1 MKLIFIIIL
10 LFFSNLISANEL
22 ENSEV
27 EVINLYESKS
37 LDQMVLDNL
46 NNGNNINDVVENIAV
61 DKVVENIA
69 VDELDEEVNTNEVE
83 VEQIEIIK
91 DNFIFKNQIKVLNNY
106 FDNLQ
111 NISSKTLQKQ
121 IIEVLENLQ
130 LDLEIEQD
138 REILFLIV
146 NYFKSIGQI
155 NKSFELIEKYEL
167 NNDKNFNF
175 YTSVRL
181 NYLLSTFQLNEACSF
196 REEINSNIVL
206 DFFFLEKLDI
216 FCSILNDNVSEATLL
231 NSILVESENNT
242 DNYYQ
247 QLFSLITNS
256 ADQLIVD
263 NEIKNSEINKEL
275 IFLYSAM
282 TRIAELPFSDEFYE
296 LDKKNLSIPIILNH
310 ASPIDL
316 RIKAANESFLENLI
330 TVDSLAALYM
340 SADFNSEQFNN
351 SKNTIDSFSNNKELS
366 MAFLFQLVN
375 IQIFPNDRLNALV
388 QFWDFAKQNNLE
400 EIAYKLSNNML
411 GSIDPTSENIIF
423 GPKIASAYIFNNN
436 FEKALA
442 WIQLYENAKKVD
454 AKSIYTR
461 VLLDLYSTNNLDSF
475 INSLNLTLENY
486 IDDQN
491 NENEEL
497 FFVLK
502 DVMNLDIKANTN
514 IDLDRIFD
522 ERLMPSILLY
532 NEIKNSMVN
541 NNDDKFLIYSLISLN
556 NKNWNDIHPEHLK
569 LILKGYLSYNDGALF
584 RNLILEIFKNYKF
597 II

>member
-10 LFFSNLISANEL
+10 FFFPNLIFANEL

-27 EVINLYESKS
+27 EVINLHESKS
-37 LDQMVLDNL
+37 LDQMVLENL
-46 NNGNNINDVVENIAV
+46 NNDNNFNEVVENTTA
-61 DKVVENIA
+61 
-69 VDELDEEVNTNEVE
+69 DEVDEEVTTSEVE
-83 VEQIEIIK
+83 VEQIKIINN
-91 DNFIFKNQIKVLNNY
+91 NFIFKKHIKDLNNY

-111 NISSKTLQKQ
+111 NISSKSLQKE

-138 REILFLIV
+138 REILFLVV

-175 YTSVRL
+175 YTSVKL
-181 NYLLSTFQLNEACSF
+181 NYFLSTFQLNEACSF
-196 REEINSNIVL
+196 REELNSNIVL
-206 DFFFLEKLDI
+206 DYFFLEKLDI
-216 FCSILNDNVSEATLL
+216 FCSILNDNESEAKLL
-231 NSILVESENNT
+231 NSILVESENNL

-256 ADQLIVD
+256 EDQLIVD
-263 NEIKNSEINKEL
+263 YEVKNLAINKEL

-282 TRIAELPFSDEFYE
+282 TRIAELPFSHEFYE
-296 LDKKNLSIPIILNH
+296 LDKKNLSIPIILNQ

-316 RIKAANESFLENLI
+316 RIKAANDSFLENLI

-351 SKNTIDSFSNNKELS
+351 SKNTLDSFTNNKELS

-411 GSIDPTSENIIF
+411 ASIEATTENIIF

-436 FEKALA
+436 FEKALS
-442 WIQLYENAKKVD
+442 WIELYENAKEVD

-502 DVMNLDIKANTN
+502 DVMNLDIKANIN
-514 IDLDRIFD
+514 INLDKIFD
-522 ERLMPSILLY
+522 ERLMPSIFLY
-532 NEIKNSMVN
+532 NEIKNSIVN
-541 NNDDKFLIYSLISLN
+541 NNDDKFLIYSIISLN
-556 NKNWNDIHPEHLK
+556 NKNWDDIHPEHLK
-569 LILKGYLSYNDGALF
+569 LILRGYQTYNDGVLF

>member
-1 MKLIFIIIL
+1 MKLIYIIIF
-10 LFFSNLISANEL
+10 LFFSNLIYANEL
-22 ENSEV
+22 ETSEV
-27 EVINLYESKS
+27 EVINLHETKS

-46 NNGNNINDVVENIAV
+46 NNENNIN
-61 DKVVENIA
+61 
-69 VDELDEEVNTNEVE
+69 EVAESTTVNVADQEITTNEVQ
-83 VEQIEIIK
+83 VEPIEIIK
-91 DNFIFKNQIKVLNNY
+91 DNFIFKNQIKDLDNY
-106 FDNLQ
+106 LDNLQ
-111 NISSKTLQKQ
+111 DISSKTLQKQ
-121 IIEVLENLQ
+121 IIAVLENLK
-130 LDLEIEQD
+130 LDLEIEKD

-155 NKSFELIEKYEL
+155 NKSYELIEKYEL
-167 NNDKNFNF
+167 SKDKNFNF
-175 YTSVRL
+175 YTSVTL
-181 NYLLSTFQLNEACSF
+181 NYLLSTFQLNEACSY

-206 DFFFLEKLDI
+206 DYFFLEKLDI
-216 FCSILNDNVSEATLL
+216 FCSILNNNVSEAILL
-231 NSILVESENNT
+231 NSILVESENIV
-242 DNYYQ
+242 DNYFQ
-247 QLFSLITNS
+247 QLLSLITNS
-256 ADQLIVD
+256 ADQLIVE

-282 TRIAELPFSDEFYE
+282 TRIAELPFSHEFYE
-296 LDKKNLSIPIILNH
+296 LDKKNLSIPIILNQ

-340 SADFNSEQFNN
+340 SADFNSDQFNN
-351 SKNTIDSFSNNKELS
+351 AKNTIDSFSNNKDLS

-375 IQIFPNDRLNALV
+375 IQIFPNDRLNVLV

-411 GSIDPTSENIIF
+411 SSIEPTSDNIIF
-423 GPKIASAYIFNNN
+423 GTKLASAYIFNNN

-442 WIQLYENAKKVD
+442 WIELYENAKQVD
-454 AKSIYTR
+454 AKGIYTR
-461 VLLDLYSTNNLDSF
+461 VLLDLYSTNNLNSF

-486 IDDQN
+486 IDDEN

-502 DVMNLDIKANTN
+502 DVMNLDIKANNN
-514 IDLDRIFD
+514 INLDKIFD

-532 NEIKNSMVN
+532 NEIKNSIIN

-569 LILKGYLSYNDGALF
+569 IILKGYLSYNDGALF
-584 RNLILEIFKNYKF
+584 RSLILEIFKNYKF

>member
-1 MKLIFIIIL
+1 MKLIYIIIL

-27 EVINLYESKS
+27 EIINLHESKS
-37 LDQMVLDNL
+37 LDQMVLENL
-46 NNGNNINDVVENIAV
+46 NNDNNVNEVVENTTT
-61 DKVVENIA
+61 
-69 VDELDEEVNTNEVE
+69 DEVDEEVTSIEVE

-91 DNFIFKNQIKVLNNY
+91 DNFIVKNQINDLNNY

-111 NISSKTLQKQ
+111 NISSKSLQKE

-130 LDLEIEQD
+130 LDVEIEQD

-196 REEINSNIVL
+196 REELNSNIVL
-206 DFFFLEKLDI
+206 DYFFLEKLDI
-216 FCSILNDNVSEATLL
+216 FCSILNNNISEAKLL
-231 NSILVESENNT
+231 NSILVDSENNA

-256 ADQLIVD
+256 EDQLIVD
-263 NEIKNSEINKEL
+263 YEIKNSEINKEL

-282 TRIAELPFSDEFYE
+282 TRIAELPFSHEFYE
-296 LDKKNLSIPIILNH
+296 LDKKNLSIPIILNQ

-340 SADFNSEQFNN
+340 SADFNSDQFNN
-351 SKNTIDSFSNNKELS
+351 SKNTIDSFTNNKELS

-411 GSIDPTSENIIF
+411 TSIEATTENIIF
-423 GPKIASAYIFNNN
+423 GPKIASAYIYNNN

-442 WIQLYENAKKVD
+442 WIELYENAKEVD

-461 VLLDLYSTNNLDSF
+461 VLLDLYSTNTLDSF

-514 IDLDRIFD
+514 INLDKIFD

-532 NEIKNSMVN
+532 NEIKNSIVN
-541 NNDDKFLIYSLISLN
+541 NNDDKFLIYSIISLN
-556 NKNWNDIHPEHLK
+556 NKNWDDIHPEHLK
-569 LILKGYLSYNDGALF
+569 LILKGYLSYNDGVLF

>member
-10 LFFSNLISANEL
+10 FFVSNLISANEL
-22 ENSEV
+22 ENNEV
-27 EVINLYESKS
+27 EVINLHESKS
-37 LDQMVLDNL
+37 LDQMVLENL
-46 NNGNNINDVVENIAV
+46 NNENNIEEVVENKI
-61 DKVVENIA
+61 
-69 VDELDEEVNTNEVE
+69 VDEVEEVTNNEVE

-91 DNFIFKNQIKVLNNY
+91 DNFVFKNEIEDLNNY

-111 NISSKTLQKQ
+111 NINSKTLQKQ
-121 IIEVLENLQ
+121 IIAVLENLQ

-167 NNDKNFNF
+167 SKDKNYNF

-181 NYLLSTFQLNEACSF
+181 NYLLSTFQLNDVCSF
-196 REEINSNIVL
+196 REELNSNIIL
-206 DFFFLEKLDI
+206 DYFFLEKLDI
-216 FCSILNDNVSEATLL
+216 FCSILNNNESEARLL
-231 NSILVESENNT
+231 NSILVESENNL

-247 QLFSLITNS
+247 ELFSLIINS
-256 ADQLIVD
+256 SDQLID
-263 NEIKNSEINKEL
+263 DKKIKNSEINKEL

-282 TRIAELPFSDEFYE
+282 TRIAELPFSHEFYE
-296 LDKKNLSIPIILNH
+296 LDKRNLSIPIILNQ

-340 SADFNSEQFNN
+340 SADFNSDQFNN

-411 GSIDPTSENIIF
+411 ASIEATAENIIF

-442 WIQLYENAKKVD
+442 WIELYENAKEVD
-454 AKSIYTR
+454 AQSIYTR
-461 VLLDLYSTNNLDSF
+461 VLLDLYSTNTLDSF

-486 IDDQN
+486 TYDQN

-497 FFVLK
+497 FFILK
-502 DVMNLDIKANTN
+502 DVMNLDVKANTN
-514 IDLDRIFD
+514 INLDKIFD

-532 NEIKNSMVN
+532 NEIKNSIVN
-541 NNDDKFLIYSLISLN
+541 NNDEKFLIYSLISLN
-556 NKNWNDIHPEHLK
+556 NKKWNDIHPEHLK
-569 LILKGYLSYNDGALF
+569 LILTGYLSYSDGILF

>member
-1 MKLIFIIIL
+1 MKLIFIIIF
-10 LFFSNLISANEL
+10 LFLSNLISANEL

-27 EVINLYESKS
+27 EVINLHESKS

-46 NNGNNINDVVENIAV
+46 NNESSINEVAESTTVN
-61 DKVVENIA
+61 
-69 VDELDEEVNTNEVE
+69 EVNEKVTINQVE
-83 VEQIEIIK
+83 VEQVKIIK
-91 DNFIFKNQIKVLNNY
+91 DNFIFKNQIKDLNNY

-138 REILFLIV
+138 GEILFLIV

-167 NNDKNFNF
+167 INDKNFNF

-196 REEINSNIVL
+196 REELNSNIIL
-206 DFFFLEKLDI
+206 DYFFLEKLDI
-216 FCSILNDNVSEATLL
+216 FCLILNNNESEAKLL
-231 NSILVESENNT
+231 NSILVESENNL

-247 QLFSLITNS
+247 QLFSLLTNS
-256 ADQLIVD
+256 ADQLIVN

-282 TRIAELPFSDEFYE
+282 TRIAELPFSHEFYE
-296 LDKKNLSIPIILNH
+296 LDKKNLSIPIILNQ

-340 SADFNSEQFNN
+340 SADFNSDQFNSSN
-351 SKNTIDSFSNNKELS
+351 DTILSFSNNRELS

-388 QFWDFAKQNNLE
+388 QFWDFAKLNNLE

-411 GSIDPTSENIIF
+411 GSIEATSENIVF
-423 GPKIASAYIFNNN
+423 GPKIASAYLFNNN
-436 FEKALA
+436 FEKALT
-442 WIQLYENAKKVD
+442 WIELYENAKEVD
-454 AKSIYTR
+454 AKSIYAR
-461 VLLDLYSTNNLDSF
+461 VLLDLYSTDNLVSF

-491 NENEEL
+491 NENIEL

-514 IDLDRIFD
+514 INLDKIFD
-522 ERLMPSILLY
+522 KRLMPSILLY
-532 NEIKNSMVN
+532 NEIKNSIIN
-541 NNDDKFLIYSLISLN
+541 NNNDKFLIYSLISLN

-569 LILKGYLSYNDGALF
+569 LILKGYLSYNDGLLF

>member
-10 LFFSNLISANEL
+10 FFVSNLISANEL

-37 LDQMVLDNL
+37 LDQMVLENL
-46 NNGNNINDVVENIAV
+46 NNENNVNEIVENTIA
-61 DKVVENIA
+61 
-69 VDELDEEVNTNEVE
+69 DEVDEEVTTSEVK
-83 VEQIEIIK
+83 VEKIKIVK
-91 DNFIFKNQIKVLNNY
+91 DNFIFKNQIKDLNNY

-111 NISSKTLQKQ
+111 NISSKSLQKE
-121 IIEVLENLQ
+121 IIGVLENLQ
-130 LDLEIEQD
+130 LDLEIDED

-167 NNDKNFNF
+167 NNDKNLNF

-196 REEINSNIVL
+196 REELNSNIVL
-206 DFFFLEKLDI
+206 DYFYLEKLDI
-216 FCSILNDNVSEATLL
+216 FCSVLNNNESEAKLL
-231 NSILVESENNT
+231 NSILVESENNE
-242 DNYYQ
+242 DKYYQ
-247 QLFSLITNS
+247 QLFSFITNS
-256 ADQLIVD
+256 EDLLMVD
-263 NEIKNSEINKEL
+263 DEIKNSEINKEL

-282 TRIAELPFSDEFYE
+282 TRIAELPFSHEFYE
-296 LDKKNLSIPIILNH
+296 LDKKNLSIPIILNQ

-316 RIKAANESFLENLI
+316 RIKAANQSFLENLI

-340 SADFNSEQFNN
+340 SADFNSDQFND
-351 SKNTIDSFSNNKELS
+351 SKNTIDSFTNNIELS
-366 MAFLFQLVN
+366 MAFLYQLVN

-411 GSIDPTSENIIF
+411 ASIEATAENIIF

-442 WIQLYENAKKVD
+442 WIELYENAKEVD

-461 VLLDLYSTNNLDSF
+461 VLLDLYSTNTLDSF

-514 IDLDRIFD
+514 INLDKIFD

-532 NEIKNSMVN
+532 NEIKNSIVN
-541 NNDDKFLIYSLISLN
+541 NNDDKFLIYSIISLN
-556 NKNWNDIHPEHLK
+556 NKNWDDIHPEHLK
-569 LILKGYLSYNDGALF
+569 LILKGYLNYNNGALF

>member
-10 LFFSNLISANEL
+10 FFVSNLISANEL
-22 ENSEV
+22 ENNEV
-27 EVINLYESKS
+27 EVINLHESKS
-37 LDQMVLDNL
+37 LDQMVLENL
-46 NNGNNINDVVENIAV
+46 NNENNIEEVVENKI
-61 DKVVENIA
+61 
-69 VDELDEEVNTNEVE
+69 VDEVEEVTNNEVE

-91 DNFIFKNQIKVLNNY
+91 DNFVFKNEIEDLNNY

-111 NISSKTLQKQ
+111 NINSKTLQKQ
-121 IIEVLENLQ
+121 IIAVLENLQ

-167 NNDKNFNF
+167 SKDKNYNF

-181 NYLLSTFQLNEACSF
+181 NYLLSTFQLNDVCSF
-196 REEINSNIVL
+196 REELNSNIIL
-206 DFFFLEKLDI
+206 DYFFLEKLDI
-216 FCSILNDNVSEATLL
+216 FCSILNNNESEARLL
-231 NSILVESENNT
+231 NSILVESENNL

-247 QLFSLITNS
+247 ELFSLIINS
-256 ADQLIVD
+256 SDQLID
-263 NEIKNSEINKEL
+263 DKKIKNSEINKEL

-282 TRIAELPFSDEFYE
+282 TRIAELPFSHEFYE
-296 LDKKNLSIPIILNH
+296 LDKRNLSIPIILNQ

-340 SADFNSEQFNN
+340 SADFNSDQFNN

-411 GSIDPTSENIIF
+411 GSIEATTENIIF

-442 WIQLYENAKKVD
+442 WIELYEKAKEID

-475 INSLNLTLENY
+475 INSLNLTLDNY

-497 FFVLK
+497 FFILK
-502 DVMNLDIKANTN
+502 DVMNLDTKANTN
-514 IDLDRIFD
+514 INLDKIFD
-522 ERLMPSILLY
+522 ERLMPSIFLF
-532 NEIKNSMVN
+532 NEIRNSIIN
-541 NNDDKFLIYSLISLN
+541 NKDDKFLIYSLISIN